1 MRERVLLLSGDLF
14 ATTIAVQPWVSKSPI
29 VRMLV
34 QFPLLGAAGFVLGQH
49 VSLPKKWVDVAVVFG
64 IVTVLLGG
72 CFPDRWMER

>member
-1 MRERVLLLSGDLF
+1 
-14 ATTIAVQPWVSKSPI
+14 
-29 VRMLV
+29 MLV

-72 CFPDRWMER
+72 CFPDRWMKR

>member
-1 MRERVLLLSGDLF
+1 MGFQKSYYTHVGSVPTAWRGRV
-14 ATTIAVQPWVSKSPI
+14 W
-29 VRMLV
+29 
-34 QFPLLGAAGFVLGQH
+34 LGQH